1 MARDPRGRE
10 WRRLAFEQNAQH
22 SAQRLGGTPEQLV
35 AYRKG
40 CKVGT
45 AFFEGKLAHTSDR
58 HLERA
63 AYRRR
68 GELTQACL
76 ALVRNDPHPGIRLG
90 EYLLDFVD
98 RQIAPEFDGERLAV
112 ATHRADANAD
122 SVDRDGICFTAEDL
136 VAFGLT
142 FPFFATLAVAEILID
157 PRQQAARKRKTELLA
172 WQGFIPQRRGHRSVQ
187 LED

>member
-1 MARDPRGRE
+1 MGRDPRGRE

-58 HLERA
+58 HPGRA

-68 GELTQACL
+68 GELAQTCL
-76 ALVRNDPHPGIRLG
+76 ALVRNDSHPRVRLG

-112 ATHRADANAD
+112 ATHCADAHAD
-122 SVDRDGICFTAEDL
+122 AVDRDRVCFTSEDL

-142 FPFFATLAVAEILID
+142 FPFFATLAV
-157 PRQQAARKRKTELLA
+157 TEVT
-172 WQGFIPQRRGHRSVQ
+172 HSTRSSFSSPCMPMSIKLTVQ
-187 LED
+187 LPPM